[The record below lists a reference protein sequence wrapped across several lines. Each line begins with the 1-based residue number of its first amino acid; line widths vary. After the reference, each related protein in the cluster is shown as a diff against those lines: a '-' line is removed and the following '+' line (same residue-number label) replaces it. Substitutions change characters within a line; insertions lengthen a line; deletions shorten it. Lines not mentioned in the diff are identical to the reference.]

1 MLGPLTEKQQQ
12 LVQTLEVI
20 RIEQMI
26 PRRFRVPGRP
36 PKDRAAMARALVAK
50 AVYDMPTTRVLL
62 DRLDTDV
69 VLRRICGWERRS
81 EVPSESVFSR
91 AFAEFSDTQLPQR
104 VHEALIWNTH
114 RDRLVGHLS
123 RDSTAIE
130 AREKPAAKEKAPPPP
145 KRKRGRL
152 KKGEERPKVLKR
164 LDRQATMSLPAMLD
178 DLPTACDVGMKK
190 DSKGYKST
198 WVGYKL
204 HIDVADGQIPISCLL
219 TSASL
224 HDSQA
229 AIPLATLSAG
239 RTTNLYDL
247 MDAAYDAEPIRQHS
261 RSLGHVPLI
270 DTNPRRDKTLAEELR
285 TEARRLKNLG
295 FQLAEQV
302 RYNERTAGER
312 VNGRLKD
319 EFGGRHVR
327 VRGASKVMC
336 HCMFGV
342 LRTHRRPARTPGDI
356 TSAPPATPLGARPAS
371 VTHRC
376 SDARSAT
383 RRNSPTSTSR
393 RAAGPPEPASSRRS
407 RANGCLPGELRTAP
421 SRQPQEFRKRLGRRN
436 PRRTAGSSGR
446 ASSRPT

>member
-1 MLGPLTEKQQQ
+1 
-12 LVQTLEVI
+12 
-20 RIEQMI
+20 
-26 PRRFRVPGRP
+26 
-36 PKDRAAMARALVAK
+36 MARALVAK

-69 VLRRICGWERRS
+69 ALRRICGWERKS
-81 EVPSESVFSR
+81 EMPSESVFSR

-104 VHEALIWNTH
+104 VHEALIRNTH

-130 AREKPAAKEKAPPPP
+130 AREKPAAKQKAPPPP
-145 KRKRGRL
+145 KRKRGRP

-164 LDRQATMSLPAMLD
+164 LDRQAAMTLPAMLN
-178 DLPTACDVGMKK
+178 DLPTDCDVGMKK

-204 HIDVADGQIPISCLL
+204 HLDVADGQIPISCLL

-229 AIPLATLSAG
+229 AIPLATLSAE

-285 TEARRLKNLG
+285 TEARRLQRIGLG
-295 FQLAEQV
+295 AALLRRRPKGLLPAARQELLDPSKAWWGG
-302 RYNERTAGER
+302 RR
-312 VNGRLKD
+312 GRLAD
-319 EFGGRHVR
+319 RPRYSISVSLGVVPRWYSRVVEVPVR
-327 VRGASKVMC
+327 IEVAAGFVAPGASEPPRLQPSWPPGG
-336 HCMFGV
+336 FG
-342 LRTHRRPARTPGDI
+342 PAHG
-356 TSAPPATPLGARPAS
+356 
-371 VTHRC
+371 
-376 SDARSAT
+376 
-383 RRNSPTSTSR
+383 
-393 RAAGPPEPASSRRS
+393 
-407 RANGCLPGELRTAP
+407 
-421 SRQPQEFRKRLGRRN
+421 
-436 PRRTAGSSGR
+436 
-446 ASSRPT
+446 

>member
-1 MLGPLTEKQQQ
+1 MLPAIL
-12 LVQTLEVI
+12 
-20 RIEQMI
+20 RMI
-26 PRRFRVPGRP
+26 VPAVSDESRAGDTHGREPAARRFTLDREHAAARGVLRSRVRQSAASRESSWTARTPPSKPGRKAP
-36 PKDRAAMARALVAK
+36 NCYRSRRAGGVSPVDAAL
-50 AVYDMPTTRVLL
+50 P
-62 DRLDTDV
+62 
-69 VLRRICGWERRS
+69 
-81 EVPSESVFSR
+81 
-91 AFAEFSDTQLPQR
+91 
-104 VHEALIWNTH
+104 LIWNTH

-342 LRTHRRPARTPGDI
+342 LALIADQLVR
-356 TSAPPATPLGARPAS
+356 L
-371 VTHRC
+371 VT
-376 SDARSAT
+376 
-383 RRNSPTSTSR
+383 
-393 RAAGPPEPASSRRS
+393 
-407 RANGCLPGELRTAP
+407 
-421 SRQPQEFRKRLGRRN
+421 
-436 PRRTAGSSGR
+436 
-446 ASSRPT
+446 